1 VNFPFLSGNI
11 PAAPSYGA
19 YISQLV
25 WYSRACGVYRDFLD
39 RAWLLTD
46 KAMLLKGWSHRSWSS
61 TDAITTWWTV
71 MRQLFHRCKQ
81 MCFLDQLRSSSAP
94 ALPLA
99 ITAGVVPK
107 EAVDAYSAG
116 TPGLTL
122 VFMGL
127 W

>member
-1 VNFPFLSGNI
+1 
-11 PAAPSYGA
+11 
-19 YISQLV
+19 
-25 WYSRACGVYRDFLD
+25 
-39 RAWLLTD
+39 LLTD